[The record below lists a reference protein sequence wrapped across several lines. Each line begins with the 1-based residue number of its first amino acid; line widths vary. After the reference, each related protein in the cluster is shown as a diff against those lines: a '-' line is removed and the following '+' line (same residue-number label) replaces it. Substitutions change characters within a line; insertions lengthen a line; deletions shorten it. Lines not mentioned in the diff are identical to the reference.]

1 MAAERVPAVTAK
13 DEARAECSMWIS
25 HFSQVLQLWNRREL
39 HDEGILKF
47 YSTNMLN
54 KPSLS
59 LRTDDDVLFW
69 GERVLEGEKKRVDA
83 GGICME
89 NPSAE
94 AFAEMKI
101 ALHRE
106 NTTTQRPMSH
116 LQPMKNLQE

>member
-1 MAAERVPAVTAK
+1 
-13 DEARAECSMWIS
+13 MWIS